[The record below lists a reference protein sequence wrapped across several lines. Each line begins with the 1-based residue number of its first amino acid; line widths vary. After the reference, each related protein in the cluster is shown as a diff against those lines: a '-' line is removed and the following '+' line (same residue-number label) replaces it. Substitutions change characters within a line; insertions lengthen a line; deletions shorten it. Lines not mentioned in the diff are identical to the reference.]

1 MLTPYVGTVYD
12 FVFVSPFSIYNGIY
26 KVLRILTYD
35 EIISDNID
43 ISTIYIETG
52 QTEEDYNTAVTEYLR
67 TDKFLKLE
75 KINDKSILYI
85 PYSLTELEPDP
96 NVKKYSRLAIA
107 VDLGIFDNIND
118 IQFAKN
124 TIESMIDKGLGV
136 GESTHAFSI
145 EEVWLTLE
153 DYNEE
158 VKKREERKQ
167 GLINLYSEVLR
178 LRQELDNQNTK
189 IKYYEDLI
197 IKLNSS
203 T

>member
-1 MLTPYVGTVYD
+1 
-12 FVFVSPFSIYNGIY
+12 
-26 KVLRILTYD
+26 
-35 EIISDNID
+35 
-43 ISTIYIETG
+43 
-52 QTEEDYNTAVTEYLR
+52 
-67 TDKFLKLE
+67 
-75 KINDKSILYI
+75 
-85 PYSLTELEPDP
+85 
-96 NVKKYSRLAIA
+96 
-107 VDLGIFDNIND
+107 
-118 IQFAKN
+118 
-124 TIESMIDKGLGV
+124 MIDKGLGV
-136 GESTHAFSI
+136 GESTHAFAI